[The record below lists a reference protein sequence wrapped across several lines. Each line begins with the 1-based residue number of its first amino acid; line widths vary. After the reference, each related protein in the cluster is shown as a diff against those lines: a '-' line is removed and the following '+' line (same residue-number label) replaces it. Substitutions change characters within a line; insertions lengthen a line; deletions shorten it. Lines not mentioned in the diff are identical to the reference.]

1 MVKIVLDVCYD
12 ADGAGTGGWVS
23 AVAFGDFLDE
33 APLSSWT
40 KRVENVEP
48 YESGQFH
55 KRELPCL
62 IMALAD
68 APEPF
73 DMVVVDAH
81 VYLDDEGEPG
91 LGRRLWED
99 LQAKGIDAAV
109 IGVAKKGFHGLG
121 DSSRAF
127 RPGSERYLT
136 VTSVG
141 MVQSEAVRLVESMHG
156 NHRIPTMLRLADAL
170 CRGAGVA
177 HAGLAT
183 MPISSGPAL
192 K

>member
-1 MVKIVLDVCYD
+1 MIKIVLDVCYD
-12 ADGAGTGGWVS
+12 ADEAGSGGWVS
-23 AVAFGDFLDE
+23 AVAFGEFSDA
-33 APLSSWT
+33 APLLSWT
-40 KRVENVEP
+40 KRVENVSP
-48 YESGQFH
+48 YESGKFH

-62 IMALAD
+62 LMALED

-73 DMVVVDAH
+73 DLVIVDAH
-81 VYLDDEGEPG
+81 VYLDDEGAPG
-91 LGRRLWED
+91 LGRRLWEE
-99 LQAKGIDAAV
+99 LQAKGIASSV

-121 DSSRAF
+121 DSSKAF

-141 MVQSEAVRLVESMHG
+141 MPQIEAVRLVESMHG

-177 HAGLAT
+177 DSVKTAQSAGQ
-183 MPISSGPAL
+183 S
-192 K
+192 KVKV